1 MDRVEE
7 INDRILRR
15 DLLTHTLEPVYDP
28 RPVGT
33 KGGFMPVIAT
43 KQEAKERYIQY
54 DEYDNSRMFAPITR
68 QMPFRSYVRNI
79 NDEHVLRNQ
88 IFAHQRCE
96 SGVYVPGSDSDLY
109 QVKTPTS
116 QVASASD
123 VTAFD
128 THPLLFKNENYVN
141 GPHYVTD
148 DVGTFHNATRQ
159 QIKNVNSK

>member
-1 MDRVEE
+1 MSIKREVREGRDGFRVRAKKLIEGKYRYL
-7 INDRILRR
+7 DK
-15 DLLTHTLEPVYDP
+15 T
-28 RPVGT
+28 
-33 KGGFMPVIAT
+33 FAT
-43 KQEAKERYIQY
+43 KQEAKERYIHH
-54 DEYDNSRMFAPITR
+54 DEYDNSRMFAPLTR

-109 QVKTPTS
+109 QLKTPTT

-123 VTAFD
+123 VTPFD

-141 GPHYVTD
+141 APHYVTD
-148 DVGTFHNATRQ
+148 DVGMFHNATRQ
-159 QIKNVNSK
+159 QIKNVNNK